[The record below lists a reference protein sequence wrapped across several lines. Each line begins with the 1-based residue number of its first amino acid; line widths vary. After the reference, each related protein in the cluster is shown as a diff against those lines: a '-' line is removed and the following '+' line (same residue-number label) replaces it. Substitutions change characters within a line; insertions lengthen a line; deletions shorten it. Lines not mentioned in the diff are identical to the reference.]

1 MNKFLA
7 YRKVQQYITGTN
19 GRHYDHI
26 FSSQKGPAISTHE
39 ITNMASNMYAYS
51 YDIRRELMHK
61 IKCPL
66 IAECN
71 ESFKFL
77 TGPLGQQYISN

>member
-1 MNKFLA
+1 MEW
-7 YRKVQQYITGTN
+7 
-19 GRHYDHI
+19 
-26 FSSQKGPAISTHE
+26 PADE
-39 ITNMASNMYAYS
+39 ITNMASNMYAYN

-71 ESFKFL
+71 ESFQFL